1 MVWPGVSMVPMGTGH
16 EKLAWTCT
24 FCSNVS
30 QVLASKKTCDEVWT
44 SSNHSQATACQCVI
58 ASWWSNKALSKR
70 KLKLAMSCVLVWS
83 VRPFIHYLF
92 LLSGASQCV
101 RTNSEPSRHCAV
113 KCTVQTDCGNSREK
127 CLCDGDCGYSCV
139 IPSKYI
145 SRVSLKICNRPIAH
159 DVTAPVTMHLGDK
172 LAIYA

>member
-1 MVWPGVSMVPMGTGH
+1 MVWPGISMVSMGTGH
-16 EKLAWTCT
+16 EKLALFVQTYRKCYPA
-24 FCSNVS
+24 SYSMSS
-30 QVLASKKTCDEVWT
+30 QVDGQTRQSLT
-44 SSNHSQATACQCVI
+44 
-58 ASWWSNKALSKR
+58 KR
-70 KLKLAMSCVLVWS
+70 KLKLIATSCVLVWS
-83 VRPFIHYLF
+83 TRPFTHYLF

-113 KCTVQTDCGNSREK
+113 KCTVQTDCGKPREK

-145 SRVSLKICNRPIAH
+145 SRVSLKICNRSIAH

-172 LAIYA
+172 LAIYE